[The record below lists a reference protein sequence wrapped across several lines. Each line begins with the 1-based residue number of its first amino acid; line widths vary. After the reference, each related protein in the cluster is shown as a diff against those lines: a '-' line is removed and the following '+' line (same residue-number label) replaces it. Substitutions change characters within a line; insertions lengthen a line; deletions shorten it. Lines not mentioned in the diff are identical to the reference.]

1 MALTAI
7 YGFQGNFDELSEKKL
22 KIIFLSLLLCICD
35 LLVCSHASFSA
46 KVLDLQ
52 VTLV

>member
-1 MALTAI
+1 MDFKVTLMN
-7 YGFQGNFDELSEKKL
+7 YQKNVKDY
-22 KIIFLSLLLCICD
+22 FLSLLLCICD

-46 KVLDLQ
+46 KVSDLE